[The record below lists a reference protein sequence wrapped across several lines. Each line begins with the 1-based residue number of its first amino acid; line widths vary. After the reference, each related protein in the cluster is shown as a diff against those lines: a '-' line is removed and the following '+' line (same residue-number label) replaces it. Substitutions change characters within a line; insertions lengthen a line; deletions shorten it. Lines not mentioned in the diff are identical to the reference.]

1 MIDTMADDVVAIA
14 QDMFSAMVDGESGAL
29 IDRPG
34 DAAVLTAPVQAWV
47 EIRGERSLRTL
58 VATGRDTAD
67 RLTRALLVLEPQEA
81 VEVDDVRDALGEIA
95 NVIGGNVKGLLPEHT
110 ALSLPV
116 VSFDGRCPD
125 GALLWTRSLQW
136 HHEPLVVSMLWDV
149 PEKQEE
155 QL

>member
-1 MIDTMADDVVAIA
+1 MIDTMADHVVAIA

-29 IDRPG
+29 TDHPG
-34 DAAVLTAPVQAWV
+34 EAAVLTAPVQAWV
-47 EIRGERSLRTL
+47 EIRGERPLRTL

-67 RLTRALLVLEPQEA
+67 RITRALLALEPQDA
-81 VEVDDVRDALGEIA
+81 VGTEDVRDALGEIA
-95 NVIGGNVKGLLPEHT
+95 NVIGGNVKGLLPDHT

-116 VSFDGRCPD
+116 VSFGDPHPD

-136 HHEPLVVSMLWDV
+136 RHEPLVVSMWDV
-149 PEKQEE
+149 PEKYEE